1 MPRTITS
8 RFTSE
13 RATVIEQFA
22 TTIVPTESV
31 TCRVNPKTP
40 DAVGMPDTMPVAPS
54 KVTPGG
60 KEPAV
65 IAQV

>member
-1 MPRTITS
+1 M
-8 RFTSE
+8 
-13 RATVIEQFA
+13 IEQFA